1 MFHCSARALGSEDL
15 RVQLGPANG
24 AKRVLGEPGVS
35 AMDMKTMV
43 ATGDQSSRLLA
54 LDLVEADG
62 AFGAQDEFFAGD
74 FWKLLQLQSG

>member
-1 MFHCSARALGSEDL
+1 MLHCSAGALGSEDL
-15 RVQLGPANG
+15 RVQLGPTNG
-24 AKRVLGEPGVS
+24 ANRVLREPGVS
-35 AMDMKTMV
+35 ALDMKSMV
-43 ATGDQSSRLLA
+43 ATGDHSSRLLA